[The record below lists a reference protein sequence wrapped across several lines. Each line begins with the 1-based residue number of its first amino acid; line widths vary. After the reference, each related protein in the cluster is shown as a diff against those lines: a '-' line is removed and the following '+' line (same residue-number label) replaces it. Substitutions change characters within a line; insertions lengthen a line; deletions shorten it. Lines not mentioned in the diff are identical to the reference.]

1 MNKKE
6 YRSLVDVSAV
16 VEENQQIVEG
26 YAAIFEEPTVLYEY
40 DGIEYKEVID
50 RHAFDDA
57 DLTDV
62 PFKYNH
68 DDGSMVMARTRNKSL
83 ELTVDEHGL
92 KVRANLAKTT
102 VGTDMYES
110 IKSGLIDK
118 MSFAFTVREQSYD
131 VKTHTRRIVKINKVY
146 DVSAVDIPAYDG
158 TELQARSAD
167 FFKEKIEEEKQKKER
182 RKRLMLLSEL

>member
-83 ELTVDEHGL
+83 ELIVDEHGL
-92 KVRANLAKTT
+92 KVRAHLAKTT

-131 VKTHTRRIVKINKVY
+131 VKTHTRRIVKNKKVY
-146 DVSAVDIPAYDG
+146 DVSAVYIPAYDG
-158 TELQARSAD
+158 KKLQARSAD
-167 FFKEKIEEEKQKKER
+167 FFKEKIEEEKQKKAR